1 MSVDITITI
10 GGEAGQGIQTVGDLL
25 SQVCQKAGLYVMAI
39 NDFES
44 RIRGGH
50 SFVQIRVS
58 DHAVF
63 SPRKDVHLLIAL
75 DLETVRRHQHRIPE
89 GGLILSQ
96 NPFEEAEKSLLPVE
110 FEALAEQAGGK
121 ITANTVAAGSCLAL
135 LGAPF
140 DFLKAVLADRFGG
153 KDPSVLEKN
162 IKAAELGYA
171 AVSEIP
177 FRWAFTWD
185 KGPEKGVPMNGSKAI
200 ALGALAADCRFAA
213 FYPMSPATG
222 VIRNLTA
229 LTDEIPLWW
238 SRRKMRLPQSI

>member
-1 MSVDITITI
+1 M
-10 GGEAGQGIQTVGDLL
+10 GDLL

-96 NPFEEAEKSLLPVE
+96 NPFEEAEKLWCRWNLKPLRNRPAE
-110 FEALAEQAGGK
+110 KLQPIPWPQAL
-121 ITANTVAAGSCLAL
+121 S
-135 LGAPF
+135 
-140 DFLKAVLADRFGG
+140 
-153 KDPSVLEKN
+153 
-162 IKAAELGYA
+162 
-171 AVSEIP
+171 
-177 FRWAFTWD
+177 
-185 KGPEKGVPMNGSKAI
+185 
-200 ALGALAADCRFAA
+200 GALA
-213 FYPMSPATG
+213 
-222 VIRNLTA
+222 
-229 LTDEIPLWW
+229 PL
-238 SRRKMRLPQSI
+238 IF